1 MLAFLLYVFVKE
13 IWSFAMED
21 DRFECPTRDQ
31 LIAALD
37 KLLETPRAKSA
48 GGWAEVSMDRMWEMD
63 GFFRLVRKAVM
74 EPDPDGHMVITWD
87 MLNRKLHRNPASGFL
102 VPHRMESKQDT
113 RDYISAAKALI
124 GSGEELLRLVD
135 FKLGDEIREER
146 RLSEAAQ
153 QATKS
158 SEGLVSET
166 SP

>member
-1 MLAFLLYVFVKE
+1 
-13 IWSFAMED
+13 MED

-37 KLLETPRAKSA
+37 KLLETPRAEST

-74 EPDPDGHMVITWD
+74 EPDSDGDMVISWT
-87 MLNRKLHRNPASGFL
+87 MLNRKLHRSPGSGFL
-102 VPHRMESKQDT
+102 IPQHLESKQDM

-135 FKLGDEIREER
+135 FKIGDEIREER
-146 RLSEAAQ
+146 LSKETAAEK
-153 QATKS
+153 AVK
-158 SEGLVSET
+158 ET
-166 SP
+166 GSAPP